1 MCMRLVVTK
10 GFSIFKSLSALKVMF
25 TKENK
30 PLSIEKAGKI
40 SAHPAS

>member
-1 MCMRLVVTK
+1 MCTRLVVTK
-10 GFSIFKSLSALKVMF
+10 DFSIFKSLLALKVMF

-30 PLSIEKAGKI
+30 PLSIEKAGKT

>member
-1 MCMRLVVTK
+1 MCLIVTK
-10 GFSIFKSLSALKVMF
+10 DFSIFKSLSALKVTF

-30 PLSIEKAGKI
+30 PLSIEKAGKT